1 MDAGARFLGG
11 SAGGPRFRAVTG
23 TGRLEG
29 KTAVVV
35 GGGQTP
41 GATIGN
47 GRATALLF
55 AREGARVLVVDR
67 RQDSAEET
75 AELIRGE
82 GGVSAVHT
90 SDLSSEAECAG
101 VVAAAVA
108 AFGGRV
114 DVLHHNVGIGIGD
127 STPTRLT
134 EEAWDQILDVNL
146 KAMWL
151 TCKHVVPVMR
161 AQGSGSIIGI
171 SSLASI
177 AAAGNLTA
185 YKVSKAGVNALIQ
198 ALAQTNAR
206 YGVRAN
212 AILPGLIDT
221 PMAVDAPAR
230 AGGRAREDLASA
242 RASIVPMQHQGTAWD
257 VAYAALY
264 LASDES
270 AFVTGVLLPV
280 DGGQSVM
287 VG

>member
-1 MDAGARFLGG
+1 MA
-11 SAGGPRFRAVTG
+11 
-23 TGRLEG
+23 GRLEG

-55 AREGARVLVVDR
+55 AREGASVLVVDR
-67 RQDSAEET
+67 HRGSAEET
-75 AELIRGE
+75 AQLIRDE
-82 GGVSAVHT
+82 GGTAAVHE
-90 SDLSSEAECAG
+90 SDLSSEAAC
-101 VVAAAVA
+101 AAVA
-108 AFGGRV
+108 DAAQQEFRGRV
-114 DVLHHNVGIGIGD
+114 DILHHNVGIGAGD

-134 EEAWDQILDVNL
+134 EEAWDAILDVNL

-161 AQGSGSIIGI
+161 AQGSGAIVCV
-171 SSLASI
+171 SSVASI

-185 YKVSKAGVNALIQ
+185 YKVSKAGVNALVQ

-206 YGVRAN
+206 HNVRAN

-221 PMAVDAPAR
+221 PMAVDAAAR
-230 AGGRAREDLASA
+230 AAGRPREEVADA
-242 RASIVPMQHQGTAWD
+242 RAAMVPMQHQGTAWD

-264 LASDES
+264 LASDE
-270 AFVTGVLLPV
+270 AKFVTGVLLPV
-280 DGGQSVM
+280 DGGQSIR